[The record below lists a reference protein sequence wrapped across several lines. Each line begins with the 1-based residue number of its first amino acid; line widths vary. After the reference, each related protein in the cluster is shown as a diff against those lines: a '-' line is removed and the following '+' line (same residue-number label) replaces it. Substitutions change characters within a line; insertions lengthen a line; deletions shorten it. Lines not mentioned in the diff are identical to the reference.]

1 MGSPSQSPPPSPPQ
15 SISVTTITTTM
26 SQIKLTYFD
35 LRARAEPARLVLAY
49 AGVRYTDQ
57 RIPAPWAAMKPTT
70 PYGQTPL
77 LSWDG
82 EIIAQSMAIT
92 RFLAAQFG
100 LKGKNNLESAQV
112 DEVVD
117 TIEDV
122 IGVAI
127 KTHFETD
134 PVKKAE
140 TIAALNKSTI
150 LPMLTNIEKRLVS
163 RGGQFLV
170 GNALSLADIHLFFF
184 CSEYTTPA
192 LLATTPKIA
201 NLVKRVE
208 YLPNIQK
215 WLRS

>member
-1 MGSPSQSPPPSPPQ
+1 
-15 SISVTTITTTM
+15 M

-35 LRARAEPARLVLAY
+35 LRARAEPSRLVLAY
-49 AGVRYTDQ
+49 AGVNYIDH
-57 RIPAPWAAMKPTT
+57 RIPAPWDDPKPWAAMKPTT

-77 LSWDG
+77 LEWDG
-82 EIIAQSMAIT
+82 QIIAQSMAIT
-92 RFLAAQFG
+92 RFLAAEFG
-100 LKGKNNLESAQV
+100 LKGKNNLESAQI

-122 IGVAI
+122 IGVTI

-140 TIAALNKSTI
+140 TVAQLNNTTV
-150 LPMLTNIEKRLVS
+150 LPMLVNLEKRLVS

-184 CSEYTTPA
+184 CSEYSTPQ
-192 LLATTPKIA
+192 LLANTPKIA
-201 NLVKRVE
+201 NLVKRVQ

-215 WLRS
+215 WLRARPVSKL

>member
-1 MGSPSQSPPPSPPQ
+1 MHN
-15 SISVTTITTTM
+15 T
-26 SQIKLTYFD
+26 KDRD
-35 LRARAEPARLVLAY
+35 LYTVLF
-49 AGVRYTDQ
+49 
-57 RIPAPWAAMKPTT
+57 
-70 PYGQTPL
+70 
-77 LSWDG
+77 S
-82 EIIAQSMAIT
+82 

-100 LKGKNNLESAQV
+100 LKGNNNLESAQV

-122 IGVAI
+122 IGVTI

-140 TIAALNKSTI
+140 TIAGLNTSTV

-184 CSEYTTPA
+184 CSEYTTA
-192 LLATTPKIA
+192 KLLATTPKIA

-208 YLPNIQK
+208 HLPNIQK
-215 WLRS
+215 WLRQRPMSKL

>member
-1 MGSPSQSPPPSPPQ
+1 MH
-15 SISVTTITTTM
+15 IT
-26 SQIKLTYFD
+26 YD
-35 LRARAEPARLVLAY
+35 HVL
-49 AGVRYTDQ
+49 YTVFFQ
-57 RIPAPWAAMKPTT
+57 
-70 PYGQTPL
+70 
-77 LSWDG
+77 
-82 EIIAQSMAIT
+82 

-122 IGVAI
+122 IGVTI

-140 TIAALNKSTI
+140 TIAALNTSTV

-184 CSEYTTPA
+184 CSEYTTA
-192 LLATTPKIA
+192 KLLATTPKIA

-208 YLPNIQK
+208 HLPNIQK
-215 WLRS
+215 WLSQRPMSKL

>member
-1 MGSPSQSPPPSPPQ
+1 MGHNSAPVSYSTQPP
-15 SISVTTITTTM
+15 TIM

-49 AGVRYTDQ
+49 AGVKYIDD

-77 LSWDG
+77 LQWDG
-82 EIIAQSMAIT
+82 QVIAQSMTIT
-92 RFLAAQFG
+92 RFLAAEFG

-112 DEVVD
+112 DEIVD

-122 IGVAI
+122 IGVTI

-140 TIAALNKSTI
+140 TVTELNKTAV
-150 LPMLTNIEKRLVS
+150 LL
-163 RGGQFLV
+163 
-170 GNALSLADIHLFFF
+170 
-184 CSEYTTPA
+184 
-192 LLATTPKIA
+192 LLANTPKIA
-201 NLVKRVE
+201 NLVKRIE

-215 WLRS
+215 WIRVRPV

>member
-1 MGSPSQSPPPSPPQ
+1 MG
-15 SISVTTITTTM
+15 
-26 SQIKLTYFD
+26 
-35 LRARAEPARLVLAY
+35 
-49 AGVRYTDQ
+49 AGVRYTDY
-57 RIPAPWAAMKPTT
+57 RIPAPWDNPGPWAAMKPTT

-82 EIIAQSMAIT
+82 EIIAQSMTIT

-100 LKGKNNLESAQV
+100 LKGKNNLESAQI

-134 PVKKAE
+134 QVKKAE
-140 TIAALNKSTI
+140 TIAKLNESAI
-150 LPMLTNIEKRLVS
+150 LPMLANIEKRLVS

-184 CSEYTTPA
+184 CSEYASPQ
-192 LLATTPKIA
+192 LLATTPEIA
-201 NLVKRVE
+201 NLVKKIGA
-208 YLPNIQK
+208 LPNIQRWIRARPASK
-215 WLRS
+215 L

>member
-1 MGSPSQSPPPSPPQ
+1 MGSPSQSSPPTLPQ
-15 SISVTTITTTM
+15 SISATTTILTM

-35 LRARAEPARLVLAY
+35 LRARAEPARLLLAY
-49 AGVRYTDQ
+49 AGVRYTDY
-57 RIPAPWAAMKPTT
+57 RIPAPWDNPAPWAAMKPTT

-82 EIIAQSMAIT
+82 EVIAQSMAIT

-112 DEVVD
+112 DEVV
-117 TIEDV
+117 
-122 IGVAI
+122 AI

-150 LPMLTNIEKRLVS
+150 LPMLTN
-163 RGGQFLV
+163 
-170 GNALSLADIHLFFF
+170 
-184 CSEYTTPA
+184 
-192 LLATTPKIA
+192 
-201 NLVKRVE
+201 
-208 YLPNIQK
+208 
-215 WLRS
+215 